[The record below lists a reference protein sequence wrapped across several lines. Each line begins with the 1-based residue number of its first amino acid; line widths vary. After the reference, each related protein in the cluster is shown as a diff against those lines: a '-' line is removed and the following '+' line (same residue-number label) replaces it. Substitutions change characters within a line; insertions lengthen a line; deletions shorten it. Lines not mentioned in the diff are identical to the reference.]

1 MKNINYMKYLSVI
14 VTIVLFAFSS
24 SAIEAQLR
32 LSGQSLPE
40 LRRVDP
46 LPVYSTYFSQSIRQ
60 LSLLASTHQTSY
72 LVNFKQQ
79 APSQVPQAWSY
90 HDLAFFCRL
99 EVKLEKATNL
109 PIKFRL
115 GEVQYAENREGKYG
129 NLQQQLGN

>member
-1 MKNINYMKYLSVI
+1 MKYLPVI
-14 VTIVLFAFSS
+14 VAIVLFTFSS
-24 SAIEAQLR
+24 SAIQAQVR

-46 LPVYSTYFSQSIRQ
+46 LPVYSTYFSQSIQ
-60 LSLLASTHQTSY
+60 HFSLLASNPQTSY
-72 LVNFKQQ
+72 PVNFKQL
-79 APSQVPQAWSY
+79 APTQIPQAWSY

-99 EVKLEKATNL
+99 EVKLEKATNF

-129 NLQQQLGN
+129 DLQQRLGN